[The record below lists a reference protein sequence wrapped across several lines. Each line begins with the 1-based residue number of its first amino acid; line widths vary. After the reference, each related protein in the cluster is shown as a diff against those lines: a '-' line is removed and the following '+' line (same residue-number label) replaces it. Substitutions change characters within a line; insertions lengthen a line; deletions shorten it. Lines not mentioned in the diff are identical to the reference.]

1 MKSNNRPQEANGQT
15 MPEIK
20 TVQLKKFILS
30 TDKTGIELPDTII
43 RTSHEC
49 AQLCRHIH
57 RKEGNDFQEFFYV
70 MFLNR
75 ANRITGYYVA
85 SMGGVT
91 GTVADPRLIVKAAAL
106 ADCVSVVLFH
116 NHPSGSTKPSR
127 ADEQLTAKIK
137 EAFSY
142 FDITVLDHVICGDDQ
157 YYSFADEGI
166 L

>member
-1 MKSNNRPQEANGQT
+1 MNNDNRPNEANGQP

-20 TVQLKKFILS
+20 TVTLKKFILAI
-30 TDKTGIELPDTII
+30 DKTGLEVPDTII
-43 RTSHEC
+43 RTSHES

-57 RKEGNDFQEFFYV
+57 TKEGNDFQEFFYV
-70 MFLNR
+70 LFLNR

-85 SMGGVT
+85 SMGGIT

-106 ADCVSVVLFH
+106 ADCVAVILSH
-116 NHPSGSTKPSR
+116 NHPSGNTRPSR

-137 EAFSY
+137 NAFSY

-157 YYSFADEGI
+157 YFSFADEG
-166 L
+166 LL